1 MSKSKKRKKSKYS
14 KQYPQS
20 VRESILKQILKD
32 GREVSVVASE
42 NGIPYNTA
50 WNWVNAAESKGDV
63 GGTTSSAET
72 AKRPEDFTP
81 AERLALLLEA
91 SKVTDDELGVF
102 LRQHGLFSS
111 TLDEWRTAAL
121 GGLCDRPLPR
131 NRAEEKRIQELER
144 ELARKD
150 RALAEVGALL
160 VLRKKAQAL
169 WEDEEHDVP
178 QSAELKSSR

>member
-1 MSKSKKRKKSKYS
+1 MSKSKKPKPKYS

-20 VRESILKQILKD
+20 VRDSILKQILKD

-50 WNWVNAAESKGDV
+50 WNWVKAAESSGNV
-63 GGTTSSAET
+63 GGTTSSET
-72 AKRPEDFTP
+72 TKRPEDFTP

-91 SKVTDDELGVF
+91 SKVTDEELGVF

-121 GGLCDRPLPR
+121 GGLCDRPVPR

-160 VLRKKAQAL
+160 VLRKKVQAL
-169 WEDEEHDVP
+169 WEDEEHDVSE
-178 QSAELKSSR
+178 SAEPKSSR